1 LALWF
6 IRIHPGSFR
15 GHLRF
20 FSSGFPPFPH
30 ESEVLLRLTD
40 TIDIDAPPEL
50 VWSVWRDVERWP
62 DWTASITSVDLLD
75 AGPLRVGV
83 RARIRQPKLPIAVWR
98 VMSVTEPGTSDNIG
112 FSWVSTSPGSRVTGD
127 HRIVANGSASRAHL
141 SVDFE
146 GPLAIVVAFLTRR
159 LTQRYLQLEAT
170 GLKKRSEERASR

>member
-1 LALWF
+1 
-6 IRIHPGSFR
+6 
-15 GHLRF
+15 
-20 FSSGFPPFPH
+20 
-30 ESEVLLRLTD
+30 
-40 TIDIDAPPEL
+40 
-50 VWSVWRDVERWP
+50 VEHWP

-127 HRIVANGSASRAHL
+127 HRIERTAPGCRDRL

-146 GPLAIVVAFLTRR
+146 GPLANIVAFLTRR
-159 LTQRYLQLEAT
+159 LSQSYLRLEAT
-170 GLKKRSEERASR
+170 GLKKRSEELASR